1 MSLDAVARAAGHSK
15 GKIHLY
21 RDDPC
26 YPGKQ
31 VERKA
36 DLDEIQVIISADLV
50 RAKLVELRRHSH
62 SLWSHGSRK
71 AK

>member
-1 MSLDAVARAAGHSK
+1 VLLGHSER
-15 GKIHLY
+15 KIHLY
-21 RDDPC
+21 RNDTR
-26 YPGKQ
+26 YPRKQ
-31 VERKA
+31 VEGKA